1 MKGEARSNTAL
12 PVEFML
18 HYNGFAQLIKSNR
31 VNLFRAI
38 KYTQAFESLL
48 AAGLDAS
55 ALNSKGKK
63 IQLASYQ

>member
-18 HYNGFAQLIKSNR
+18 HYNGFAQLIKGTH

-38 KYTQAFESLL
+38 KHTLAFESLL
-48 AAGLDAS
+48 AAGADAS

-63 IQLASYQ
+63 FNLHHQ